1 MSTHSLA
8 IKITN
13 ATTASESPAPN
24 HRSSRRELAG
34 SDRMRTSA
42 RVTTQVTACP
52 SRRVPAVH
60 LSAVS
65 ALRSILT
72 EEHDGSFAHREDGEV
87 GRHALDSTHQ

>member
-1 MSTHSLA
+1 
-8 IKITN
+8 
-13 ATTASESPAPN
+13 
-24 HRSSRRELAG
+24 
-34 SDRMRTSA
+34 
-42 RVTTQVTACP
+42 VTTQVTACP